1 MAVSYKKLW
10 KLLIDRDMK
19 KKAFIR
25 LNLDGKKSEF
35 EKEVIYKDNTI
46 TYFDNDI
53 KMIINLNKGE
63 IVRENND
70 YHSLIKVSDN
80 KVVITLKSHN
90 IMFDKEIRILDKK
103 IVNNYFYLKY
113 LLVDENII
121 NEYEIKL

>member
-1 MAVSYKKLW
+1 
-10 KLLIDRDMK
+10 MK

-25 LNLDGKKSEF
+25 LNLDNKLEEL
-35 EKEVIYKDNTI
+35 EKEVILNNNLI

-53 KMIINLNKGE
+53 KMIINLENGE
-63 IVRENND
+63 IIRENNE
-70 YHSLIKVSDN
+70 YLSLIKPIDN
-80 KVVITLKSHN
+80 SIIITLKDHQFIVN
-90 IMFDKEIRILDKK
+90 KEIKIIDQK

>member
-1 MAVSYKKLW
+1 
-10 KLLIDRDMK
+10 MK

-35 EKEVIYKDNTI
+35 EKEVIYNDNAI
-46 TYFDNDI
+46 TYFDNDM